1 MSSSIGRRAMIG
13 VSLARI
19 LLIVIVLMISGGC
32 TRTQSSNYYILHSI
46 PNPGPDVRTAAAD
59 HDPAIGIGPV
69 KIPEYLDRPQ
79 IVARSSDSGLQYS
92 EFDKWAESLE
102 KNLTRVLAV
111 NLSALVPSER
121 VFIYPWLKSMQVQYQ
136 VTLDILQLEK
146 VPDGSIVLDARWSI
160 LGNDGEK
167 LLFMK
172 RSKIVMP
179 AESAGFGGIASAES
193 KAVEALSREMAVA
206 IQSLPWKAL

>member
-1 MSSSIGRRAMIG
+1 MIR
-13 VSLARI
+13 VSVSRI
-19 LLIVIVLMISGGC
+19 SLIVIVLVISIGC
-32 TRTQSSNYYILHSI
+32 TRTQPSNYYILHSI
-46 PNPGPDVRTAAAD
+46 QSPGPAARTVATD
-59 HDPAIGIGPV
+59 RDPAIGIGPV

-79 IVARSSDSGLQYS
+79 IVTKSNESSIQFS

-111 NLSALVPSER
+111 NLSALVPSEY
-121 VFIYPWLKSMQVQYQ
+121 VFIYPWLRSMQVQYQ

-160 LGNDGEK
+160 LGNDGEN
-167 LLFMK
+167 LLYMK

-179 AESAGFGGIASAES
+179 AESPGFGGIASAES
-193 KAVEALSREMAVA
+193 KAVEALSREMAAA
-206 IQSLPWKAL
+206 IQSLQGKAL